1 MHRDHTRTPAA
12 RSRTLSRRIA
22 RRVRS
27 AEQFLAFAFPAD
39 LSAFTT
45 SQEA

>member
-1 MHRDHTRTPAA
+1 MHTDYTRTPAA
-12 RSRTLSRRIA
+12 RARTLSRRIA
-22 RRVRS
+22 RRTRS

-39 LSAFTT
+39 LSAFAP